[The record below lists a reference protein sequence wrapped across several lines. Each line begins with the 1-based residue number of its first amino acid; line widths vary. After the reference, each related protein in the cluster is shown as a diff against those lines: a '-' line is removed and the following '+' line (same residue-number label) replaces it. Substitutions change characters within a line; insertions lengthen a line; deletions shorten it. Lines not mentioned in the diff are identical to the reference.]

1 MLAGREYNQKKKG
14 LAKTL
19 RTIGNFVKPLG
30 KTIAPIKQALVRRGV
45 HEIETYGAGGREDWQ
60 AEVKKMRDEHGCS
73 LKEAL
78 SLASKARH
86 ERNGTKPKPPRT
98 AEQKAK
104 TKANR
109 AARKAAKLFDELPT
123 GYGRMR

>member
-1 MLAGREYNQKKKG
+1 M
-14 LAKTL
+14 
-19 RTIGNFVKPLG
+19 
-30 KTIAPIKQALVRRGV
+30 RRGV

-109 AARKAAKLFDELPT
+109 AARKATKLFDELPT